1 MILDHNGN
9 PITAAPKR
17 PETREIAVAT
27 VRDKYSSYPSHGLT
41 PERLARVLKEAD
53 QGDIYR
59 QAELFE
65 EIEEKDPHLFSLMQT
80 RKNTV
85 LGLDWEVIPYSD
97 EARDQEIS
105 QFVGDILY
113 NLQDFEDALLD
124 LLDAIGKG
132 FAVSEIMWAI
142 ENAKAVPVA
151 LKWRHQKKF
160 CYDDL
165 DNLRLLT
172 EENMSTGIEIPPNKF
187 VINKYRARSGHASRA
202 GVYRVC
208 VWMYLFKNYTVKDWI
223 AFAEVYGM
231 PIRLGK
237 YETGTSKEEKD
248 ALMQAVLQIGSDAAG
263 IISKGTEI
271 EFIEAIKQDG
281 EVFKN
286 LAQFCN
292 TEMSKAILGQTL
304 SSDIGDSGSYAASKT
319 HAEVRQD
326 ILESDC
332 KGLSKTIRR
341 DLIRPLVLFN
351 FGDDSRLPYIKFH
364 FEKPEDQEKEAKKYE
379 TLAGIG
385 LPISTEHLY
394 EKFGIPKPTA
404 GQQLLPPPQPRNK
417 MIASKAKAGELEL
430 PPDEANAQRTVD
442 DLADKL
448 LSSGAPI
455 INKMLAP
462 YMAAIQDASDPEELK
477 DRLLAIYAKLDTGEL
492 QELLAQGT
500 YVADLFG
507 RWSAHE

>member
-9 PITAAPKR
+9 PITAAAKR

-41 PERLARVLKEAD
+41 PERLAHVLKEAD

-65 EIEEKDPHLFSLMQT
+65 EIEEKDPHLFSLIQT

-85 LGLDWEVIPYSD
+85 LGLDWEIISYSD
-97 EARDQEIS
+97 DARDQDIAK
-105 QFVGDILY
+105 FVGDVLY
-113 NLQDFEDALLD
+113 NLQDFEDAMLD

-142 ENAKAVPVA
+142 QSGKAVPYA

-160 CYDDL
+160 CYDDT

-172 EENMSTGIEIPPNKF
+172 DGNMATGIEIPPNKF
-187 VINKYRARSGHASRA
+187 AINKYRARSGHASRA

-237 YETGTSKEEKD
+237 YEQGTSKEEKD

-271 EFIEAIKQDG
+271 EFVQAIKQDG
-281 EVFKN
+281 DVFKN
-286 LAQFCN
+286 LSQFCN

-332 KGLSKTIRR
+332 KGLAKTIRR
-341 DLIRPLVLFN
+341 DIIRPLVLFN
-351 FGDDSRLPYIKFH
+351 YGDDSRLPYLKFH
-364 FEKPEDQEKEAKKYE
+364 FEKPEDQEKEAAKYK

-394 EKFGIPKPTA
+394 EKFGIPKPEA
-404 GQQLLPPPQPRNK
+404 SQELLPSPGQQGEV
-417 MIASKAKAGELEL
+417 IASKAGGKKLKP
-430 PPDEANAQRTVD
+430 PPDEATSQRVID
-442 DLADKL
+442 ELADKL
-448 LSSGAPI
+448 LAGGMPI
-455 INKMLAP
+455 IAKLIAP
-462 YMAAIQDASDPEELK
+462 YMAAMEETNDPEELK
-477 DRLLAIYAKLDTGEL
+477 ERLLAIYAKLDTSEL

>member
-9 PITAAPKR
+9 PITTTQRKPD
-17 PETREIAVAT
+17 TREIAVAT
-27 VRDKYSSYPSHGLT
+27 VRDRYSSYPSNGLT
-41 PERLARVLKEAD
+41 PERLARILKEAD

-85 LGLDWEVIPYSD
+85 LGLEWEIIAYSD
-97 EARDQEIS
+97 DEHDQEIA
-105 QFVGDILY
+105 QFVGDVLY
-113 NLQDFEDALLD
+113 NLQDFEDAMLD

-132 FAVSEIMWAI
+132 FAVSEIIWAI
-142 ENAKAVPVA
+142 VEGSAVPIQ

-160 CYDDL
+160 RYDDL

-172 EENMSTGIEIPPNKF
+172 EENLSTGIEIPPNKF
-187 VINKYRARSGHASRA
+187 VINKYRARSGYASRA

-208 VWMYLFKNYTVKDWI
+208 VWMYLFKNFTVKDWI

-237 YETGTSKEEKD
+237 YEQGTSKEERD
-248 ALMQAVLQIGSDAAG
+248 ALLQAVLQIGSDAAG
-263 IISKGTEI
+263 IISKSTEI
-271 EFIEAIKQDG
+271 EFIEAIKADG
-281 EVFKN
+281 DVFKN

-292 TEMSKAILGQTL
+292 TEISKAILGQTL

-351 FGDDSRLPYIKFH
+351 YGDDRRLPYLKFH
-364 FEKPEDQEKEAKKYE
+364 YEKPEDQEKEASKYK
-379 TLAGIG
+379 TLSEMG
-385 LPISTEHLY
+385 LPISTEHVY
-394 EKFGIPKPTA
+394 EKFGIPKPEA
-404 GQQLLPPPQPRNK
+404 GQELLSPPPQPGRV
-417 MIASKAKAGELEL
+417 IASKATAQALKK
-430 PPDEANAQRTVD
+430 PPDMEESQREID
-442 DLADKL
+442 GLADKL
-448 LSSGAPI
+448 LSSGVPI
-455 INKMLAP
+455 IEKMLAP
-462 YMAAIQDASDPEELK
+462 YMEAIQEAKSPDELK
-477 DRLLAIYAKLDTGEL
+477 GKLMTIYAKLDTTEL

-507 RWSAHE
+507 RWSVND